1 VAVGYEE
8 FAMADQCATKVAV
21 QHADGW
27 TASYGVW
34 RGLQRHHRESPAPDV
49 ELTSSE
55 ATGGVHGPGE
65 TRMSMSMSMPRVE
78 SIVRSL
84 HLRLGED
91 FDFAVI
97 AAEVEAELSTY
108 AQARVTQFIPILV
121 ESRVWQRLRQ
131 HLSA

>member
-1 VAVGYEE
+1 
-8 FAMADQCATKVAV
+8 MDDQRATKVAM

-27 TASYGVW
+27 TASYGVG
-34 RGLQRHHRESPAPDV
+34 RSLQRRRCESSASDTD
-49 ELTSSE
+49 LTSSE
-55 ATGGVHGPGE
+55 PTDEVHGPGE
-65 TRMSMSMSMPRVE
+65 TRMSTPMPRVE

-84 HLRLGED
+84 HLRLGEG

-108 AQARVTQFIPILV
+108 AHARVTQFIPILV